1 MTDTPVNP
9 RDVPPVPK
17 SEMIKAFI
25 GDLARPFAIISTSFA
40 ASWATIA
47 ISYKVENG
55 NDGAIF
61 AGAYFL
67 GVGTL
72 FLGKAVE
79 AINAGRHK
87 RDVDV
92 AQVNAT
98 GAPTPADAASQ
109 P

>member
-9 RDVPPVPK
+9 RDVPPIPK
-17 SEMIKAFI
+17 SEMVKAFI
-25 GDLARPFAIISTSFA
+25 GDLARPWAIIATSTA
-40 ASWATIA
+40 ASWATVVIA
-47 ISYKVENG
+47 GKVENG

-79 AINAGRHK
+79 AINASRTK

-92 AQVNAT
+92 AQVNANT
-98 GAPTPADAASQ
+98 TL
-109 P
+109 

>member
-1 MTDTPVNP
+1 MLATV
-9 RDVPPVPK
+9 K
-17 SEMIKAFI
+17 ELI

-40 ASWATIA
+40 ASWATIVIA
-47 ISYKVENG
+47 GKVENG

-72 FLGKAVE
+72 YLGKAVE
-79 AINAGRHK
+79 AINATRAR

-92 AQVNAT
+92 AQVNAN
-98 GAPTPADAASQ
+98 APN
-109 P
+109 

>member
-1 MTDTPVNP
+1 MLDQITRTV
-9 RDVPPVPK
+9 
-17 SEMIKAFI
+17 

-40 ASWATIA
+40 ASWATIVIA
-47 ISYKVENG
+47 SKVQNG

-72 FLGKAVE
+72 YLGKAAE
-79 AINAGRHK
+79 AISATRAR

-92 AQVNAT
+92 AQVNAN
-98 GAPTPADAASQ
+98 GPPS
-109 P
+109 

>member
-1 MTDTPVNP
+1 MTDTPVVP
-9 RDVPPVPK
+9 REVPPIPK
-17 SEMIKAFI
+17 SEMVKSFI

-47 ISYKVENG
+47 ISHKVENG

-72 FLGKAVE
+72 YLGKAVE
-79 AINAGRHK
+79 AINTARAR

-92 AQVNAT
+92 AQVNA
-98 GAPTPADAASQ
+98 GNPTT
-109 P
+109 

>member
-9 RDVPPVPK
+9 RDVPPIPK
-17 SEMIKAFI
+17 SEAVKAFI
-25 GDLARPFAIISTSFA
+25 GDLARPLAIISTSVA
-40 ASWATIA
+40 ASWATVVIA
-47 ISYKVENG
+47 YKVENG

-79 AINAGRHK
+79 AINASRTK

-98 GAPTPADAASQ
+98 GTTTP
-109 P
+109 